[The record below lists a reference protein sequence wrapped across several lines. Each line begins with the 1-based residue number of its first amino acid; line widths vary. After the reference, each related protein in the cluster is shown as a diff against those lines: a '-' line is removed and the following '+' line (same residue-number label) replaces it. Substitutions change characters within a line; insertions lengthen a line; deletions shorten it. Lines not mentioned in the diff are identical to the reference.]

1 MERRTDYKKALLIE
15 AAVHD
20 HSPEGPGAAARA
32 LAGLGVPV
40 EAAVRII
47 TRPEERRHPLAPPE
61 PSLGPLESY

>member
-20 HSPEGPGAAARA
+20 HAPEGPGAAARA

-47 TRPEERRHPLAPPE
+47 TRPDERRHPLPPPE
-61 PSLGPLESY
+61 PSVRSLEA